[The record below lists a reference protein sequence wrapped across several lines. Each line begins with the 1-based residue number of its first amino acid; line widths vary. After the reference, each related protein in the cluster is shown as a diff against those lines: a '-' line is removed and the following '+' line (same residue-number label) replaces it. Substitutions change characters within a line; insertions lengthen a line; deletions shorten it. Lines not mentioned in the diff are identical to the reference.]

1 MSIKNKFAT
10 AVATASLLAGL
21 FGSAFVPSALAAGRT
36 PAIPVVKPAVTEV
49 YAGAVVTEASTST
62 VANAGKARAFG
73 FYSGAN
79 AGGDNVVADLVEV
92 PGSGGID
99 WADATSTSTTAN
111 NDASL
116 GFELYSST
124 AAGAGDD
131 LFDFAT
137 GDLDLK
143 ATSSN
148 SGVLV
153 AWAYNDA
160 GANALCT
167 DIDGASGSFAA
178 TDTVSGVAPKFDTGS
193 QAKFYLCLAAASA
206 TTAATSTIT
215 VTANGVT
222 AATVTVTAVGPV
234 ASIAL
239 SATDGTNIA
248 EDNLS
253 VDKFWQVIAKDSAG
267 TVINGAQGTTDKVA
281 GLSRLNLD
289 FDHLS
294 TNPKNQNANVTS
306 LGSVIE
312 PLSGSGDT
320 AELTVATY
328 GAYQYF
334 DLSGAVDDTD
344 NALAVCKSDSAA
356 AGGVAEGDADAGK
369 SYELKVTL
377 DATSDITSNGVT
389 ILCTGGLDG
398 ATVTFVGVDF
408 DKGGLE
414 FENLATDDNITMTG
428 IMKDSAGRLMG
439 AGLGSIND
447 EILVSTSSGLS
458 GVDAALPATFTVNG
472 KGEFIIDEFQ
482 PIVSTAKKYAYSVTV
497 IVNAGAYENG
507 DDETAVTK
515 KYSFV
520 YAASDADATSI
531 VPTVK
536 KNAAKTRAT
545 ITVDCGLSDSN
556 EYIDWDVEL
565 ANGDLIPYTRKADID
580 GVVKLTL
587 NKRRTTVRVQAYCTD
602 GDSEVKAVSFK

>member
-49 YAGAVVTEASTST
+49 YSGVGVNDASTT
-62 VANAGKARAFG
+62 TARDAGKNRTFA
-73 FYSGAN
+73 FYSGSN
-79 AGGDNVVADLVEV
+79 AGGDSITLTED
-92 PGSGGID
+92 ID
-99 WADATSTSTTAN
+99 SSAAASD
-111 NDASL
+111 NDASI
-116 GFELYSST
+116 GFVLYSST

-131 LFDFAT
+131 LYDFET
-137 GDLDLK
+137 NDLDLK

-153 AWAYNDA
+153 AWAYDDSGNKTVDCEDLDTYGA
-160 GANALCT
+160 GAT
-167 DIDGASGSFAA
+167 SVFA
-178 TDTVSGVAPKFDTGS
+178 TSDTVAGVDQWYDMPGFDDTD
-193 QAKFYLCLAAASA
+193 ADVFPLCLAAATA

-222 AATVTVTAVGPV
+222 AATITVTAVGPI

-239 SATDGTNIA
+239 SATDGANVA
-248 EDNLS
+248 ESNLS
-253 VDKFWQVIAKDSAG
+253 VDGFWQVIAKDSAG
-267 TVINGAQGTTDKVA
+267 TVINGNQGSSTKVA
-281 GLSRLNLD
+281 GLSKLDLD

-294 TNPKNQNANVTS
+294 TNPKNQNANVTG

-312 PLSGSGDT
+312 PLDGSGNT
-320 AELTVATY
+320 AELTAATY
-328 GAYQYF
+328 GAYQLF
-334 DLSGAVDDTD
+334 DLNDAICKEDSG
-344 NALAVCKSDSAA
+344 LAAS
-356 AGGVAEGDADAGK
+356 GLAEGDGDAGK
-369 SYELKVTL
+369 SYELKVTY
-377 DATSDITSNGVT
+377 DATTDITSNGVT
-389 ILCTGGLDG
+389 ILCTGGWEG
-398 ATVTFVGVDF
+398 ATVTSVTVDATS
-408 DKGGLE
+408 GGLDY
-414 FENLATDDNITMTG
+414 ENLATDDTITMTG
-428 IMKDSAGRLMG
+428 VMKDSAGRLLG
-439 AGLGSIND
+439 AGSKLWTEDEVTSTDTISNVDGNIND
-447 EILVSTSSGLS
+447 
-458 GVDAALPATFTVNG
+458 TFTTNG
-472 KGEFIIDEFQ
+472 KGEVILDEFT
-482 PIVSTAKKYAYSVTV
+482 PSGLSAKKYGYSVTV
-497 IVNAGAYENG
+497 IVNAGAYENA
-507 DDETAVTK
+507 DDDDAVTK

-520 YAASDADATSI
+520 YTASDSDATSI
-531 VPTVK
+531 VPTVV